1 MGPNVLRPLA
11 GLAAIAVLAAI
22 VAGAAA
28 LFDGRFT
35 DSVRVTVLSPRAGLV
50 MYPDAKVKMRDVT
63 VGRVDSI
70 TARPDGLAEIALA
83 LDPAQLSAIP
93 SNISVEIASTTVF
106 GAKFVQFLPPD
117 DPSPVPLQA
126 GRVLESDHVTV
137 EINTVFEQLVNVLDR
152 IRPEKLNETLG
163 AVAAAMNGRGD
174 RFGQMLVDLD
184 SFLGTVE
191 PALPA
196 LTTDLASAPAVVS
209 TYADT
214 APDLITTGANSA
226 SIGDTVVD
234 EQHNLD
240 AFLAGLIGLSDAGQP
255 VLADNREGLTTLLDL
270 LVPTT
275 ALTDEY
281 NEALTCSLTGLADL
295 ADSKPVDVEGLGLSA
310 NFLWG
315 TDPYRYPEDLP
326 KVAASGGPQCSVL
339 PVPYEGRPPF
349 VVADVGANPFDS
361 GRQSVTVEGLS
372 QALFG
377 TVPAAAAPPAAPDA
391 GPGAPGEVP
400 APPFGIPALSNIIP
414 ALPNRG
420 P

>member
-1 MGPNVLRPLA
+1 MGPKVLRPLA
-11 GLAAIAVLAAI
+11 GLAAIAVLAGI

-35 DSVRVTVLSPRAGLV
+35 GSVPVTVLSPRAGLV

-63 VGRVDSI
+63 VGRVDSV
-70 TARPDGLAEIALA
+70 TARPDGLAEITLA
-83 LDPAQLSAIP
+83 LDPAQTQAIP
-93 SNISVEIASTTVF
+93 SNVSVDIASTTVF
-106 GAKFVQFLPPD
+106 GAKFVQFLPPA

-126 GRVLESDHVTV
+126 GRVLESEHVTV

-152 IRPEKLNETLG
+152 IQPEKLNETLG

-184 SFLGTVE
+184 SVLGAIE

-196 LTTDLASAPAVVS
+196 LVTDLALAPAVAS

-214 APDLITTGANSA
+214 APDLITTGANAA

-234 EQHNLD
+234 EEHNLD
-240 AFLAGLIGLSDAGQP
+240 AFLLGMIGLSDAGQP
-255 VLADNREGLTTLLDL
+255 VLARNRDGLTTLLDL

-275 ALTDEY
+275 TLTDEY
-281 NEALTCSLTGLADL
+281 NEALTCSLTGLAFL

-349 VVADVGANPFDS
+349 VVADVGADPFDS
-361 GRQSVTVEGLS
+361 GRQAVTVEGLS
-372 QALFG
+372 EALLG
-377 TVPAAAAPPAAPDA
+377 RVAGPAEPDPAPP
-391 GPGAPGEVP
+391 V
-400 APPFGIPALSNIIP
+400 PFGIPALPNPIP
-414 ALPNRG
+414 ALPNLFPALPDRG